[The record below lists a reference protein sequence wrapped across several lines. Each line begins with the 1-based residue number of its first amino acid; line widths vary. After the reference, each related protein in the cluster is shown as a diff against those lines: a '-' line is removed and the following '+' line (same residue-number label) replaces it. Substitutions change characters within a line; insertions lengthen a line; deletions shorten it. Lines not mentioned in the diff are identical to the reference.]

1 MAILTIG
8 AISFGL
14 LNGQTWGWGDSRIIA
29 SWAVAVV
36 CAVGFVVSTRRA
48 AVPVIEPQ
56 MFRSR
61 VFSAANVSVVIAA
74 AIFGMQL
81 LGMSLFLQQAWH
93 WSTTDIGLAIAPG
106 PAAIVMASFVAQKL
120 NEKLPVGLV
129 VASGFG
135 IVAAGQ
141 ILMLLLLKGGG
152 HSYAADILP
161 AWFLIGIGFGLSLPT
176 IIGSATTDL
185 PAKLSA
191 TGSAGDQQ
199 RPPERRRVRHRHAGR
214 DPRQGSH
221 DRRPDA
227 VTTTCGG

>member
-1 MAILTIG
+1 MIPNVRHDLSTKMPDPIGSVMAILTIG

-14 LNGQTWGWGDSRIIA
+14 LNGHTWGWGNGRIIA

-36 CAVGFVVSTRRA
+36 AAVGFVVSTRRA
-48 AVPVIEPQ
+48 PVPVVDPQ

-61 VFSAANVSVVIAA
+61 VFSAANVSIVIAA
-74 AIFGMQL
+74 TIFGMQL

-93 WSTTDIGLAIAPG
+93 WSTTDTGLAIAPG
-106 PAAIVMASFVAQKL
+106 PAAILMASFVAQKL

-135 IVAAGQ
+135 IIAAGQ

-161 AWFLIGIGFGLSLPT
+161 AWFLIGIGLRVLAPDDHRLSDSPT
-176 IIGSATTDL
+176 YPQSSARRAVPWST
-185 PAKLSA
+185 AAARSA
-191 TGSAGDQQ
+191 ASSAQ
-199 RPPERRRVRHRHAGR
+199 P
-214 DPRQGSH
+214 SSS
-221 DRRPDA
+221 
-227 VTTTCGG
+227 